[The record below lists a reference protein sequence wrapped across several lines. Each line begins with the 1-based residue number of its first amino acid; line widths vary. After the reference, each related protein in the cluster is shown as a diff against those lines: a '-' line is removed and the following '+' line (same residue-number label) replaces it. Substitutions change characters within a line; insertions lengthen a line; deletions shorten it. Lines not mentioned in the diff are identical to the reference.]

1 MDWSHRCR
9 HTFWMRDALW
19 RVLQYN
25 KRKRN
30 RRANETEI
38 LKLFP
43 SRFVSR
49 FSAIWHFLILP
60 RPNCSFTAS
69 RTFFG
74 IFLIQIVS
82 NFIDFFVAIFLWNT
96 PPKRLK
102 RPQRWNIFRFQH
114 FVGDFF
120 IWIFTSLTQCQ
131 VNAFINPIV
140 SRGKQPLFLHLILS
154 RISGDERW
162 CWILC
167 MAMWCIM
174 GDTEMEYVRY
184 TINGFEMVF
193 SLMWFMKI
201 VTHNDGW
208 LDAVS
213 ERFLISY
220 FRLNLLEN
228 CECIEFI
235 RKWNEMICLSPSI
248 SHSDSALQMIFSPK
262 PKFDLLISVQ

>member
-82 NFIDFFVAIFLWNT
+82 NSIDFFVAIFLWNT

-114 FVGDFF
+114 FVGDFLYEYLLL
-120 IWIFTSLTQCQ
+120 SLS
-131 VNAFINPIV
+131 VK
-140 SRGKQPLFLHLILS
+140 SMH
-154 RISGDERW
+154 
-162 CWILC
+162 
-167 MAMWCIM
+167 
-174 GDTEMEYVRY
+174 
-184 TINGFEMVF
+184 
-193 SLMWFMKI
+193 
-201 VTHNDGW
+201 
-208 LDAVS
+208 
-213 ERFLISY
+213 
-220 FRLNLLEN
+220 
-228 CECIEFI
+228 
-235 RKWNEMICLSPSI
+235 
-248 SHSDSALQMIFSPK
+248 
-262 PKFDLLISVQ
+262 LLIRLFQEENSHCSYTWF